1 MAIKISRVHAQ
12 DYNLDIDTSYS
23 FVSIRAS
30 KMWTQVY
37 FINSEAHNE
46 NVRQIMNEI
55 PIIKN
60 RKISIDLKTFVEN
73 RTSAS
78 STNQSS
84 AI

>member
-1 MAIKISRVHAQ
+1 
-12 DYNLDIDTSYS
+12 
-23 FVSIRAS
+23 
-30 KMWTQVY
+30 MWTQVY